1 EGCRAAEARHRVPDR
16 LRGALETRP
25 GPRIL
30 CGGGAD
36 CTSRWVAGG
45 GSPGPPAKHL
55 LGLCLGLG
63 LWAAATTCRHRR
75 GSGGRRR
82 RASAALASFGGSNLD
97 PADEA
102 GAAFGTEAVEQLA
115 LEVGE
120 LGRPGG
126 RVGDDL
132 EGAVLLQAARLAVGG
147 HGVADD
153 LGPSCDHPGRGHPPV
168 PPPGPPA
175 PPRAAA
181 SRPSPPRARR
191 TSASSAPMRRGSRLR
206 RVMPSYLT
214 PPRLAYLA
222 LRFRLHAQPAP
233 HALCVRH
240 SASSPAPRLNST
252 SPATTRPA
260 DRSGWF
266 GSCTLAELT

>member
-1 EGCRAAEARHRVPDR
+1 A
-16 LRGALETRP
+16 
-25 GPRIL
+25 
-30 CGGGAD
+30 
-36 CTSRWVAGG
+36 W
-45 GSPGPPAKHL
+45 
-55 LGLCLGLG
+55 
-63 LWAAATTCRHRR
+63 
-75 GSGGRRR
+75 
-82 RASAALASFGGSNLD
+82 ASFGGSDLD

-102 GAAFGTEAVEQLA
+102 GAAFGAEAVEQLA
-115 LEVGE
+115 LGVGE

-126 RVGDDL
+126 PGGDDL
-132 EGAVLLQAARLAVGG
+132 GAAASSPRTSA
-147 HGVADD
+147 HRAT
-153 LGPSCDHPGRGHPPV
+153 
-168 PPPGPPA
+168 
-175 PPRAAA
+175 PRAAA
-181 SRPSPPRARR
+181 SRPSHPRARR